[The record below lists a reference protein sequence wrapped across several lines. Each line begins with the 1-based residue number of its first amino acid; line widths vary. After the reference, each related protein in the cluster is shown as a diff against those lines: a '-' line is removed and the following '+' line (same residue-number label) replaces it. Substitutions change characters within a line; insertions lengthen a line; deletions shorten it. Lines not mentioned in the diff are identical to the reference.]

1 MQSSILVG
9 LDKKNNFWIKLVGD
23 VRLPWCIS
31 LDTYCEKVIKQP
43 GLKKVFID
51 LTDTDNID
59 STTLGVLAKISNYSR
74 KFRDN
79 LPILIS
85 INDDIDRLII
95 STGLMSIFE
104 IKKDFNINPDLFD
117 NLPIVSSSD
126 EEIKKSVIDAHEKLM
141 ELTKDNQLKFKSLVD
156 YLNESS

>member
-31 LDTYCEKVIKQP
+31 LDTYCEKIIKQP
-43 GLKKVFID
+43 GLKKVYID

-74 KFRDN
+74 KFRGN

-95 STGLMSIFE
+95 STGLMSVFE

-126 EEIKKSVIDAHEKLM
+126 EEIKKSVIDAHQKLM

-156 YLNESS
+156 YLNESR

>member
-51 LTDTDNID
+51 LTDTYNID

-74 KFRDN
+74 KFCGN

-95 STGLMSIFE
+95 STGLMSVFE
-104 IKKDFNINPDLFD
+104 IKKDFIINFDLFD
-117 NLPIVSSSD
+117 NLPVVSSSD

-156 YLNESS
+156 YLNESR

>member
-9 LDKKNNFWIKLVGD
+9 LDKKNNFWVKLVGD

-43 GLKKVFID
+43 GLKKVYID
-51 LTDTDNID
+51 LTDTYNID
-59 STTLGVLAKISNYSR
+59 STTLGVLAKISNHSR
-74 KFRDN
+74 KFCGN

-95 STGLMSIFE
+95 STGLTSIFE

-141 ELTKDNQLKFKSLVD
+141 ELTKYNQLKFKSLVD
-156 YLNESS
+156 YLNESR

>member
-74 KFRDN
+74 KFRGN

-95 STGLMSIFE
+95 STGLMSVFE

-126 EEIKKSVIDAHEKLM
+126 EEIKKSVIDAHQKLM

-156 YLNESS
+156 YLNESR

>member
-43 GLKKVFID
+43 ELQSVFID
-51 LTDTDNID
+51 LTNTDNID

-74 KFRDN
+74 KFCGN

-85 INDDIDRLII
+85 NNDDIYRLLS
-95 STGLMSIFE
+95 STGLTPIFQ
-104 IKKDFNINPDLFD
+104 IKKDLNINHVSFNDI
-117 NLPIVSSSD
+117 PIVSSSD
-126 EEIKKSVIDAHEKLM
+126 DEIKKSVIDAHESLM
-141 ELTKDNQLKFKSLVD
+141 ELTKDNELKFKSLVD
-156 YLNESS
+156 YLKESR

>member
-74 KFRDN
+74 KFRGN

>member
-43 GLKKVFID
+43 GLKKVYID

-74 KFRDN
+74 KFCGN

-85 INDDIDRLII
+85 INDDVDRLII
-95 STGLMSIFE
+95 STGLTSIFE

-117 NLPIVSSSD
+117 NLPVVSSSD

-156 YLNESS
+156 YLNKSR